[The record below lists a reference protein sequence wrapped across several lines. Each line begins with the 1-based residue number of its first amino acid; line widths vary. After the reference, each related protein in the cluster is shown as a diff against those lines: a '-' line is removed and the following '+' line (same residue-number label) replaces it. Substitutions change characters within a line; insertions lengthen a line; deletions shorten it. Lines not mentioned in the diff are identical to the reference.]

1 MVGELK
7 VIFGSVST
15 LACRGCSITSKINSS
30 TTATIRFDKSD
41 FLQIGAINYLDEVV
55 INSVTQKRLYY
66 KGNIVSIKSEPND
79 QIVIQLDN
87 GQELT
92 ETLVRFLSVGVNHQ
106 EVFYSLSRLAG
117 FRHDSLFIHGLDNSD
132 KEMLAFVPFKG
143 LLIERDEMVSGV
155 QVLAQKS
162 VKSIQEKLPKNENTE
177 LWQEFLSADGW
188 ISFPLTAS
196 HIADAEN
203 IAIEKA
209 DVFLSAY
216 SSLLQYSYSQF
227 GGDFI
232 EWERIDGAI
241 NLKRQNYI
249 LLVMLRTDGVW
260 LRDLS
265 SYKPTQTKLKPAIK
279 LDIASVMDAS
289 ENFQLPL
296 LVWNRFR
303 DSDDYYV
310 VAIGLSQVVELLST
324 GVKLPQ
330 SFTKE
335 RLTEITSR
343 AIANLTD
350 EQEINLVRSA
360 IKRLNEGAL
369 MKRFNQHLKNIGI
382 TLNEHEQELIG
393 KFREIR
399 NDIDHGRK
407 AQEPSMQE
415 IKQVKALVNRFI
427 LASLTKSEGKQ

>member
-1 MVGELK
+1 MVGEIE

-30 TTATIRFDKSD
+30 TTATIRFDKID
-41 FLQIGAINYLDEVV
+41 FLQLGAINYLDEVV
-55 INSVTQKRLYY
+55 INSVSQKRHYY

-87 GQELT
+87 GLELT
-92 ETLVRFLSVGVNHQ
+92 ETRVRFLSVGVNHQ
-106 EVFYSLSRLAG
+106 EVVYSLSRLAG

-155 QVLAQKS
+155 QILPLKS
-162 VKSIQEKLPKNENTE
+162 VKSIQDKLPTNENTE
-177 LWQEFLSADGW
+177 LWQEFLDADGW
-188 ISFPLTAS
+188 ISVQLTAS
-196 HIADAEN
+196 HISDAEN

-241 NLKRQNYI
+241 NLKRQNYV
-249 LLVMLRTDGVW
+249 LLVMLRTGGTW
-260 LRDLS
+260 LRDIS
-265 SYKPTQTKLKPAIK
+265 SYKPTQSKLKPAIK
-279 LDIASVMDAS
+279 LDIASVMNAS
-289 ENFQLPL
+289 ENYQLPL

-324 GVKLPQ
+324 GVKLTT
-330 SFTKE
+330 SYTKE
-335 RLTEITSR
+335 QLTEITSR

-350 EQEINLVRSA
+350 EQEINLVRAA
-360 IKRLNEGAL
+360 IKRLNDGAL
-369 MKRFNQHLKNIGI
+369 MKRFKQHLTHIGI
-382 TLNEHEQELIG
+382 TLSEHEQELIG

-399 NDIDHGRK
+399 NAIDHGRK
-407 AQEPSMQE
+407 TEEPSVQE
-415 IKQVKALVNRFI
+415 IIQIKALVNRVI
-427 LASLTKSEGKQ
+427 LASLTASKA